1 MSDYGRD
8 YWEYPRERNG
18 ATELSSST
26 PEFATAVRALDRL
39 IEKARRF
46 YQSGDF
52 EEVVLNAHQIK
63 ELYRLCLRDEYRR
76 QGRYTFRP
84 TLRAQIERNVDSLD
98 YWWNAG
104 VVVFQKIKIGPEI
117 AKTALAL
124 SEEMRD
130 YLTSYVAYRS
140 GAASRAS
147 QLTNDR
153 SFYKAQLDKKPVS
166 APRPAYPVSKGGL
179 KIDDE
184 GLLYL
189 GRPSIVG
196 CTLEYKG
203 VVLLLAALLFG
214 SFFVGSFI
222 DVSLIATALRGAAV
236 LLFLFVAGRTGIAV
250 YSERY
255 GITARDI
262 YIEKGLFLKNTATIP
277 LNLVSKQTK
286 QQSLSGRLL
295 KTGNLVIETHSG
307 HVMAFKGIY
316 DPEEV
321 FELVAELRGST
332 TSRQD

>member
-1 MSDYGRD
+1 MSGYGRD
-8 YWEYPRERNG
+8 YWEYPRDRNG
-18 ATELSSST
+18 ATEISSST
-26 PEFATAVRALDRL
+26 PEFATAVRDLDRL

-63 ELYRLCLRDEYRR
+63 ELYQLCLRDEYKR
-76 QGRYTFRP
+76 QGRYTFRL
-84 TLRAQIERNVDSLD
+84 TLRAQIEGNVDSLD
-98 YWWNAG
+98 YWWDGGIVA
-104 VVVFQKIKIGPEI
+104 FQKIKIGPEI
-117 AKTALAL
+117 AKTALEL

-130 YLTSYVAYRS
+130 YLTSYVDYRS

-147 QLTNDR
+147 QVTHDR
-153 SFYKAQLDKKPVS
+153 SYYKAQSNKKPVS
-166 APRPAYPVSKGGL
+166 ATRPAYPVSKGGL

-184 GLLYL
+184 QLLYL

-196 CTLEYKG
+196 RGLAYKG

-214 SFFVGSFI
+214 SFFVGGFD
-222 DVSLIATALRGAAV
+222 DVATALRGVAV
-236 LLFLFVAGRTGIAV
+236 LLFLFVASRTGMAV

-262 YIEKGLFLKNTATIP
+262 YIEKGLFFKSTATIP
-277 LNLVSKQTK
+277 LSRVAKQTK
-286 QQSLSGRLL
+286 QQSFLGRLL
-295 KTGNLVIETHSG
+295 KTGNLVIATHSG

-321 FELVAELRGST
+321 FTLVAELRESKT
-332 TSRQD
+332 FRQD

>member
-1 MSDYGRD
+1 MSGYGRD

-26 PEFATAVRALDRL
+26 PEFVTAVRELDRL

-98 YWWNAG
+98 YWWDAG
-104 VVVFQKIKIGPEI
+104 IVAFQKIKIGPEI

-130 YLTSYVAYRS
+130 YLTSYVDYRPS
-140 GAASRAS
+140 AGSHSA
-147 QLTNDR
+147 QVTHDH

-166 APRPAYPVSKGGL
+166 APRPAYPVRKGGL

-184 GLLYL
+184 ELLYL
-189 GRPSIVG
+189 ERPSIVG
-196 CTLEYKG
+196 CALKYKG
-203 VVLLLAALLFG
+203 VMLLLAALLFG

-222 DVSLIATALRGAAV
+222 DVSFIATALRGAAV

-262 YIEKGLFLKNTATIP
+262 YIEKGLFFKSTATIP
-277 LNLVSKQTK
+277 LSWVVKQTK

-316 DPEEV
+316 DPEEA
-321 FELVAELRGST
+321 FELVAELRESKT
-332 TSRQD
+332 FRQD